1 MQNIYEEIEELKKE
15 IEQKENR
22 LLINIALSSILVLI
36 NAIIH

>member
-1 MQNIYEEIEELKKE
+1 MQNIYEEIEELKKK

-22 LLINIALSSILVLI
+22 LLINIALSAILVFI